1 MNMLSTNQETKM
13 TDQLTT
19 RETAE
24 TATIKMIVF
33 AVGAQEYCIPILS
46 VREIRGFEKTTT
58 LPFAPAYVCG
68 AINLRGII
76 LTVIDLAAYLNIT
89 AELENSRRV
98 VIIVESRDGVVYG
111 LLVDRVIDLAD
122 VNTGDVQ
129 PTSDEGACLHGL
141 VLVDNRMIGIL
152 KLDTVLKH
160 LVGDTTKE

>member
-1 MNMLSTNQETKM
+1 MTMLSINQETKM
-13 TDQLTT
+13 SEQLTT
-19 RETAE
+19 REGAE
-24 TATIKMIVF
+24 TPSVKMIVF

-76 LTVIDLAAYLNIT
+76 LTVIDLAAYLNIPP
-89 AELENSRRV
+89 ELENSRRV
-98 VIIVESRDGVVYG
+98 VIIVESRAGVVYG

-122 VNTGDVQ
+122 ISTADIQ

-141 VLVDNRMIGIL
+141 VLIENRMIGIL
-152 KLDTVLKH
+152 KLDTVVKH
-160 LVGDTTKE
+160 LVGESSKE